1 MANKLTEEQQE
12 ELQEVLAKC
21 YNDSAHMAKLLFH
34 ESFRAPFTDLHYKYF
49 DFLDNCECPRK
60 GVIAPRG
67 FIKTTGNKFYI
78 KKRLLFQ
85 DKKFIGYLT
94 NSGDIA
100 VSISDSIKADLLQN
114 TYIRKIFGDVK
125 SSKSGSSG
133 DEKWAEKSWIAHV
146 GGGSSMV
153 LPRGQSQQVN
163 GLIWKDWRPDLWVID
178 DLEDRVEVRTAE
190 QRKKVRNWFFGVLLY
205 SFSQYESEA
214 DDQELIYSD
223 TIKHRDAL
231 MCHLMD
237 DPDWEVLNL
246 PVCDKSYHTLAP
258 AFKSQETLD
267 KEVASHRERG
277 TLDIFAMEQMGQT
290 QSEEMKSFHPSMVK
304 YYNENDEDFVNGP
317 RKRLIN
323 VVIWDP
329 AKTVNPK
336 SAETGFTVWGLD
348 LEYNAFYARL
358 CIGERLTVPEQQ
370 DKAIWLVETFN
381 AQSLGIEVTSLED
394 HILYPFINECQRK
407 KKYHIPPKILKLQAR
422 AGKGEMKGEEGGK
435 EGRISLLVPYYI
447 RGLIWHDRVG
457 AARLEQQL
465 LGSRLRDVADSAAYL
480 PKMLME
486 AHKFMQPTTV
496 DAEPDTFAEE
506 QAYRELEDEPPMK
519 RNVYI

>member
-1 MANKLTEEQQE
+1 MVNKLTEQQQE
-12 ELQEVLAKC
+12 ELTELLAKC
-21 YNDSAHMAKLLFH
+21 YGDSAYMAKLLFPD
-34 ESFRAPFTDLHYKYF
+34 SFRAPFTDLHYKYF

-60 GVIAPRG
+60 GVVAPRG

-78 KKRLLFQ
+78 KKRILFQ

-114 TYIRKIFGDVK
+114 SFIRKAFGDVK
-125 SSKSGSSG
+125 SSRDDKET
-133 DEKWAEKSWIAHV
+133 DKWAEKSWIAHV
-146 GGGSSMV
+146 GDGATYI

-190 QRKKVRNWFFGVLLY
+190 QRKKIRNWFFGVLLY

-214 DDQELIYSD
+214 DDAEIIYSD

-277 TLDIFAMEQMGQT
+277 TLDIFAMEQMGLT
-290 QSEEMKSFHPSMVK
+290 QSEEMKSFNPSMVK

-323 VVIWDP
+323 ILIWDP

-348 LEYNAFYARL
+348 FEYNAFYARL
-358 CIGERLTVPEQQ
+358 CIGERLTVGEQQ
-370 DKAIWLVETFN
+370 DKAIQLAEAFQV
-381 AQSLGIEVTSLED
+381 QGLGIEVTSLED
-394 HILYPFINECQRK
+394 HILYPFINECQRRK
-407 KKYHIPPKILKLQAR
+407 KFHIPPKIIKLQAR

-435 EGRISLLVPYYI
+435 EGRISLLIPYYE

-480 PKMLME
+480 PKMLMYG
-486 AHKFMQPTTV
+486 HKFMAPIEQP
-496 DAEPDTFAEE
+496 DDSYSASEE
-506 QAYRELEDEPPMK
+506 AAYRELEDEKPMV
-519 RNVYI
+519 RAVYK